1 MKSSHQNKGV
11 SGPSGLDADGWKR
24 ILLSKNFGELSSDLC
39 QTLVKVTKKL
49 CIEELPT
56 SLKGFLACQL
66 IPLNKNS

>member
-1 MKSSHQNKGV
+1 MKSSHENKGV

-24 ILLSKNFGELSSDLC
+24 TLLSKNFGELSSDLC

-49 CIEELPT
+49 CTEELST